1 MSKKLFKLNYNFLNE
16 LYHKIVC
23 HQLEQMQQI
32 PMQELSVL
40 MQMLH
45 FLQNGDCSINSTKS
59 NLV

>member
-16 LYHKIVC
+16 LHRKIIC

-40 MQMLH
+40 MQMPH
-45 FLQNGDCSINSTKS
+45 FSQNGDCSINSTKS